1 MYVGVSVD
9 IVNLRVSFCSCHFE
23 VAAVFRLSKHVEGL
37 QKKPRAKREGS
48 PLLRSFLQGGIM
60 TSFDIL
66 MKKIDEEEYIIVG
79 KQSNTTEAI
88 VINSR
93 CRGIF
98 TVDVGGCVRYGGVIA
113 NLLSDF

>member
-1 MYVGVSVD
+1 M
-9 IVNLRVSFCSCHFE
+9 
-23 VAAVFRLSKHVEGL
+23 
-37 QKKPRAKREGS
+37 Q
-48 PLLRSFLQGGIM
+48 
-60 TSFDIL
+60 
-66 MKKIDEEEYIIVG
+66 IDEEEYIIVG